1 MNSPG
6 SLVQAATDKNAPLP
20 KQSTADPVRYMD
32 GVVTLAATDL
42 LADGFGFPWGQTRAW
57 TNGPGYAQGSDNGS
71 GWVDTYIPHLIQADG
86 STNNTLILITN
97 GNTAYYYD
105 LVNGVYQPR
114 IDDGS
119 KLTYNSTNDTYTLID
134 TSGDTVVLN
143 GFNSSRPAAQRGEFA
158 SFSDPFGDTMAVT
171 SYTSDGHVGEMQR
184 AAVSNGQTTTES
196 FLYSY
201 LPTGNPNAGLLGG
214 VTLRRQVNGGAWT
227 TVQQVQYAY
236 YDGTQQ
242 YGGNLGDLMTATVL
256 DGNNNVLDTSYYRYY
271 TAGNPTGYQH
281 GLEYVFNP
289 DSYLRLTAALG
300 TNVSSLTDAQVAPY
314 ADNYFRYDSQ
324 KRVTQETVQ
333 GAGDSQTGGGLGT
346 YTFAYTT
353 SSNTPSFQN
362 WAVKTVVTNPDG
374 STDTVYSNFVAEV
387 LLDDHYDPT
396 SLQHTIEFYGYNNK
410 AQLVLDAAPSAVT
423 GYSDT
428 FADLLHNQ
436 NGNYQYL
443 SNSSGLITRYDYY
456 TTTTAGETTTGG
468 VANYLQDVQIQQG
481 QQGTLIPQ
489 ETWQYYAHAYNGQ
502 TIAPVAT
509 DTVYR
514 NTDGTGAETTSSTYT
529 WFTNT
534 AQIQSETDSAP
545 VISAAQN
552 GPGTADVTTTFFD
565 RFGNAIWVK
574 DPDGF
579 IHYAAY
585 DPVTGAQITQIID
598 VNTADTGEF
607 TGLPTG
613 WSTPAGGG
621 LNLVTTDQVDAL
633 GRTTMETSPNGN
645 VTYFVYLDP
654 QREERIYQGWNSTTG
669 TPTGPTEVIRD
680 DPADGYT
687 EVFTMTATPH
697 LTNGAP
703 DGTEAIAGLQSLT
716 RDYTNA
722 AGQVIAEDD
731 YFNLGG
737 LVYATG
743 VMGTL
748 NVNYYQTVHGYDNWG
763 RLVRTQT
770 PNGTIYRTVYN
781 SLDEAVSDWVG
792 TNDTP
797 TSGEWSPSNNT
808 GSANMVMVS
817 SYQYDNGVVGDGN
830 LTQETDY
837 PGLGAANRVTD
848 FWYDWR
854 DRLVAEKSGV
864 QATENDGVN
873 RPIILTTYDNLD
885 EATQTQQYAGD
896 GVTPQII
903 NGVLQALPSNL
914 LRAQENDSYDD
925 QGRLYQTQ
933 VFDVNPSTGVVSSSA
948 LTTNLYYDH
957 RSDLIAE
964 SAPGGLWTKSSF
976 DGAGRD
982 VMDYTTDGAGGTTWA
997 AAGSVTND
1005 TVLEQEQTI
1014 FDGDSNA
1021 IETIDSQRF
1030 DNAIGTGA
1038 LGSPTSGIGARV
1050 YFAAAYFD
1058 NADRLIAS
1066 VDAGTNGGTAW
1077 TRPSSVPAS
1086 SPTLL
1091 VTNYGYRAD
1100 AVQQVSLTGAPTGGT
1115 FTLTFAGQTTAPIA
1129 YNANAATV
1137 QSALQALPN
1146 IGSNNVL
1153 VSGTAG
1159 AWRVRFAGSLAG
1171 TYQAQLSGNG
1181 SGLTGGTSP
1190 AVAVA
1195 TISAGGDAGQLQD
1208 VTDPMG
1214 IHTESYYDALGR
1226 TTQTVQNYIAGD
1238 GTLTAEQNVTTEYGY
1253 DGNNNTIYVRADE
1266 PNNTYQQTNYVYG
1279 VTTTGG
1285 PGNSSGVNSN
1295 DILSAI
1301 QHPDPNT
1308 GQPSSSQQDTY
1319 LVNALGQT
1327 VQATD
1332 RNGNVHQYTLDVLGR
1347 ITSDAVTTLGA
1358 GVDGSVRR
1366 IEYKYDSQG
1375 NNYLITSFDVPTGGN
1390 IVNQVQR
1397 TFNGLGQLTGEY
1409 QSHSGAV
1416 VQGTTPEVQYGYTEM
1431 SGGQNNSR
1439 LVSLTYPSGYV
1450 LNYNYNTGLDSNIS
1464 RLSSISDASNTLES
1478 YKYLGLDTVVE
1489 RDHPQN
1495 NVNLTY
1501 IEQGSDPNANHDG
1514 GDQYTGL
1521 DRFGRVIDQ
1530 NWVNTTT
1537 GQSSDRFQYGYN
1549 QDSDVLYKQ
1558 NLVDAAMS
1566 ELNQYDNLH
1575 QLISFQRGTLNAT
1588 HNGIVGSPSHSQ
1600 SWSPDALGNF
1610 NSVTTDGSTQTR
1622 TANQQNEI
1630 TSISGSGT
1638 ITYDANGNLR
1648 ADGSGNTYVYDAWN
1662 RLVAVKNNGSTVAA
1676 YGYDGV
1682 GRRITE
1688 THGSTTTDLYL
1699 SSAGQV
1705 LEERVGGVVQARN
1718 VWSPVYVNALVLRD
1732 QSSQHNGVLD
1742 QRLYVQQDANWNVTA
1757 LLDSSGNVLER
1768 YDYDP
1773 FGAVTVL
1780 NPDFSVR
1787 GASNYNVPYL
1797 WQGMRYDWAVNLYF
1811 TFSGRVVSPG
1821 LMRPLQMDYL
1831 GLLPGNNPYRWEG
1844 NEPTDAVDPS
1854 GLDYFKQGEWYDYL
1868 LGIPPA
1874 IRWWQASR
1882 KDDALEAQRRALLAA
1897 EEPPAGTEKWQMPG
1911 QPGNRPAFGGRLR
1924 TGGQTTQE
1932 AFGDAKQGIY
1942 TMGVIVATTLLTEG
1956 IGRWGPAAVA
1966 RPLAYLFEKA
1976 LGKCKSYVIE
1986 KGVIYLVTQTGRR
1999 ELKGAARVAAEQT
2012 IEREI
2017 RSLLKQRIQSNV
2029 ERALAGKVLNR
2040 KYFPRDGTQND
2051 TVRRLLGK
2059 GTWTEWVVPAG
2070 PTTPGSE
2077 RLITG
2082 HGQVWYS
2089 PNHYHGLIRID
2100 DGSFRVVGTLAE
2112 VP

>member
-6 SLVQAATDKNAPLP
+6 SLLQAAADKNAPAP

-42 LADGFGFPWGQTRAW
+42 LANGFGFPWGQTRAW
-57 TNGPGYAQGSDNGS
+57 TNGPGYATGSDNGS

-86 STNNTLILITN
+86 STSNTLILITN

-119 KLTYNSTNDTYTLID
+119 KLTYNNTNDTYTLID
-134 TSGDTVVLN
+134 TSGDTSVLN

-184 AAVSNGQTTTES
+184 SATSNGQTTTES

-214 VTLRRQVNGGAWT
+214 VTERRQVNGGAWT
-227 TVQQVQYAY
+227 TVRQVQYGY

-271 TAGNPTGYQH
+271 TAGNPNGYQH

-314 ADNYFRYDSQ
+314 ADNYFRYDGQ

-346 YTFAYTT
+346 YTFAYTA
-353 SSNTPSFQN
+353 SSNTPGFQN

-374 STDTVYSNFVAEV
+374 SSDTVYSNFIAEV
-387 LLDDHYDPT
+387 LLDDHYDPA
-396 SLQHTIEFYGYNNK
+396 SGLHTIEFYGYNNQ
-410 AQLVLDAAPSAVT
+410 AQLILDAAPSAVT

-436 NGNYQYL
+436 NGSYQYL

-456 TTTTAGETTTGG
+456 TTTTAGETTAGG
-468 VANYLQDVQIQQG
+468 VLHYLEDVQIQQG

-585 DPVTGAQITQIID
+585 DPVTGAQITQIVD

-613 WSTPAGGG
+613 WSTPSGGG
-621 LNLVTTDQVDAL
+621 LNLITTDQVDAL

-645 VTYFVYLDP
+645 VTYYVYLDP

-703 DGTEAIAGLQSLT
+703 DGMEAISGLQSLT

-722 AGQVIAEDD
+722 AGQVIAEDA

-737 LVYATG
+737 LAYATG

-748 NVNYYQTVHGYDNWG
+748 NVNYYQTVYGYDNWG

-797 TSGEWSPSNNT
+797 TGGEWSPTNNT
-808 GSANMVMVS
+808 GTANMVMVS

-854 DRLVAEKSGV
+854 DRLVAEKAGV

-873 RPIILTTYDNLD
+873 RPIIVTTYDNLD
-885 EATQTQQYAGD
+885 EAIQTQQYAGD

-925 QGRLYQTQ
+925 QGRLYQSQ
-933 VFDVNPSTGVVSSSA
+933 VFDVNPSTGAVSSSA

-957 RSDLIAE
+957 RGDLMAE
-964 SAPGGLWTKSSF
+964 SDPGGLWTKSSF

-1014 FDGDSNA
+1014 YDGDSNA

-1030 DNAIGTGA
+1030 DNASGTGA

-1050 YFAAAYFD
+1050 YYAAAYYD

-1077 TRPSSVPAS
+1077 TRPGSVPAA

-1091 VTNYGYRAD
+1091 VTTY
-1100 AVQQVSLTGAPTGGT
+1100 
-1115 FTLTFAGQTTAPIA
+1115 A
-1129 YNANAATV
+1129 YNTM
-1137 QSALQALPN
+1137 
-1146 IGSNNVL
+1146 GL
-1153 VSGTAG
+1153 V
-1159 AWRVRFAGSLAG
+1159 
-1171 TYQAQLSGNG
+1171 
-1181 SGLTGGTSP
+1181 
-1190 AVAVA
+1190 
-1195 TISAGGDAGQLQD
+1195 QD
-1208 VTDPMG
+1208 VTDPQG
-1214 IHTESYYDALGR
+1214 IVNRTLYDNLGR
-1226 TTQTVQNYIAGD
+1226 PIKTIQDYTG
-1238 GTLTAEQNVTTEYGY
+1238 GTPGAENDISTEYGY
-1253 DGNNNTIYVRADE
+1253 DGNDNTIYVRADE
-1266 PNNTYQQTNYVYG
+1266 PGGSYQQTNYVYG
-1279 VTTTGG
+1279 VTTGTGG
-1285 PGNSSGVNSN
+1285 SGVNSN

-1301 QHPDPNT
+1301 QHPDPTT
-1308 GQPSSSQQDTY
+1308 GQPSASQQELFHVD
-1319 LVNALGQT
+1319 ALGDQ
-1327 VQATD
+1327 VQVTD
-1332 RNGNVHQYTLDVLGR
+1332 RNGNVHQYTFDVLGR

-1375 NNYLITSFDVPTGGN
+1375 NNYLITSFDAPTGGN

-1416 VQGTTPEVQYGYTEM
+1416 VPGTTPEVQYAYTEM

-1439 LVSLTYPSGYV
+1439 PVSLTYPSGYV
-1450 LNYNYNTGLDSNIS
+1450 LNYNYNTGLDSTIS

-1495 NVNLTY
+1495 NVDLTY

-1530 NWVNTTT
+1530 NWFSTTT
-1537 GQSSDRFQYGYN
+1537 GQSTDRFQYGYN
-1549 QDSDVLYKQ
+1549 QDSDVLYRQ

-1566 ELNQYDNLH
+1566 ELDRYDNLH
-1575 QLISFQRGTLNAT
+1575 QLISFARGTLNAT
-1588 HNGIVGSPSHSQ
+1588 HDGIVGTPSHSQ